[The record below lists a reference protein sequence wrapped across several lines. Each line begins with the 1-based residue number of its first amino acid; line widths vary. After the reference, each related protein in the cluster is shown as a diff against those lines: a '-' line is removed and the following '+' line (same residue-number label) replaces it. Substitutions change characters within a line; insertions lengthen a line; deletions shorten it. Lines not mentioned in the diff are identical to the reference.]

1 VKVSESSYVREV
13 CTDEL
18 VLLNQ
23 IEARLYHDIVFVA
36 QDRGNLV
43 RDPFLHQINVD
54 LLNVDFLVELGREF
68 GRLEAFLID
77 TERHVCG
84 VETVV
89 AMFGWAGTQECE
101 SW

>member
-54 LLNVDFLVELGREF
+54 LLNVGREF